1 MSLRGFS
8 VSHFFSKKTNVI
20 IEDASIQKNNAV
32 FLFFANKMDL
42 ADSCSE
48 VEITQILDLP
58 KLLRGKTYNIV
69 STNAIEEDINKVF
82 L

>member
-1 MSLRGFS
+1 M
-8 VSHFFSKKTNVI
+8 
-20 IEDASIQKNNAV
+20 

-48 VEITQILDLP
+48 VEITQLLDLP

-69 STNAIEEDINKVF
+69 SSNAIEEDINKVLSKLLPNSHLF
-82 L
+82 RLASSKALPG